1 MYISNQKEL
10 LKAIDNLNNR
20 KIIEENNL
28 LNKLYGIKQ
37 QMDPVFQ
44 VNKLLPRKVPAVEVL
59 NNLFDETIID
69 ATHLITD
76 KLNARSTDSLLK
88 KTGSNFLQ
96 LTISG
101 IVNNNAYKIKAISLA
116 ILKNIIN

>member
-76 KLNARSTDSLLK
+76 KLNARSTYSLLK